1 MTNPPPWQNVRDAIE
16 SAWPASGYRDLGV
29 VVGCSGGAD
38 SVALLRSLVESVR
51 QPAAPSPPRG
61 FLVVAHFNHQF
72 RGRESHA
79 DAEFVRQLA
88 GQLAVPL
95 ETECGQGAE
104 QDEESAR
111 NDRREFFR
119 TVMRRH
125 GARYL
130 ALGHSRDDN
139 VETVLYRLMRGT
151 GPAGMAGIASF
162 RPFSDDPSGSDFVIA
177 RPMLDLG
184 RDQIREALRS
194 INAPWRDDA
203 SNRSN
208 AYRRNWIRNEL
219 LPTMQSQFPQAVPAI
234 ARAIQGQRQWLDA
247 LQPVIDRWLA
257 TVQIREKPLTL
268 RRLDRIGGEAETEL
282 TATPL
287 RDQAVAIEALRR
299 CWQRSGWPLRDMGQ
313 FHWTRVFEMLCG
325 RGPDALTL
333 PGAVEIRRDPESLT
347 LVRRH

>member
-1 MTNPPPWQNVRDAIE
+1 MTIPPPWQNLRDAIE
-16 SAWPASGYRDLGV
+16 SVWPVSRYRDVGV

-38 SVALLRSLVESVR
+38 SVALLRGLVESVR
-51 QPAAPSPPRG
+51 HPAAAAPPG
-61 FLVVAHFNHQF
+61 FIVAAHFNHQF
-72 RGRESHA
+72 RGRESDA
-79 DAEFVRQLA
+79 DADFVRQLTE
-88 GQLAVPL
+88 QLAVPL
-95 ETECGQGAE
+95 EIQCGQAAE
-104 QDEESAR
+104 QDEQSAR
-111 NDRREFFR
+111 NHRREFFHA
-119 TVMRRH
+119 VMRRH

-151 GPAGMAGIASF
+151 GPLGMAGIAPF

-194 INAPWRDDA
+194 IDAPWREDA
-203 SNRSN
+203 SNQSN

-219 LPTMQSQFPQAVPAI
+219 VPAMQSQFPQAVPAI
-234 ARAIQGQRQWLDA
+234 ARAIQGQRQWRDA

-257 TVQIREKPLTL
+257 AVQIQEKPLTL
-268 RRLDRIGGEAETEL
+268 RRLDRIGREAETDP

-287 RDQAVAIEALRR
+287 GDQAVAVEALRR

-313 FHWTRVFEMLCG
+313 FHWTRVFEMLAG
-325 RGPDALTL
+325 RGPDAWTL
-333 PGAVEIRRDPESLT
+333 PGAIEIRRDSWAVT
-347 LVRRH
+347 LVRRDG